1 MNNTINIFV
10 GSSIIELKEE
20 RDAFS
25 DIVNELN
32 VKLKNTGYF
41 IYLDRCEYENGFFT
55 GSPTQQI
62 IDEKVLNST
71 YCYFIVR
78 TKFGEWTEHEFD
90 IALENFLKFGKPK
103 LCVMFRKCLDTES
116 LSEKALLFQ
125 NRLKELQYY
134 YKEYQNKEELKL
146 NVVLNLVVDDILSAK
161 EMSVEDGGIYIG
173 NTRLINTELI
183 PIYSKH
189 SELTKLHKYL
199 DELEAQERR
208 CEDKRERRL
217 LREEIHKVVT
227 QIRDIEKLIYQTML
241 GLTRATRGKITP
253 LLSRAIIYIDN
264 GDIEEAAE
272 ILNVNDV
279 LDELEEYK
287 DKTEMSLEGI
297 QSAIE
302 TAYIAIETM
311 IQLPE
316 SLETSNKIELLF
328 EKIISLE
335 LCYNLNRLHCGLYVR
350 YLLKRRKYDKA
361 EKYILI
367 YIEAADT
374 RIDSINDFIR
384 SEYALYGMQVDI
396 EQMYKKNPERYQNL
410 YVQTAYSY
418 ILVYSKAVE
427 KFQND
432 MNINPYMLGI
442 YCDNLIENLKNWIGE
457 KDDAIK
463 DMEKQLRIK
472 VDMLKKFGYRKVDK
486 SELNG
491 EEDAKRL
498 IDQIEL
504 KEECEK
510 LNDEPQTDD
519 PKEYLRQYAEMLRN
533 LLKFFQT
540 SDNMF
545 VKNNSSTPIFQQEYE
560 KYILALEEDS
570 EESILFL
577 YSQIKIGHAE
587 HYVKVAN
594 FIMAEKDY
602 KAAYDKLKILMKHEH
617 QIYNF
622 FLCGVCAGLS
632 ITLSYL
638 NKHQEAENILVE
650 GIGICEE
657 LAEYENQYYR
667 LLARMYTNYVVLCR
681 DGRVYDCISKGMKY
695 SQKAYDLF
703 KKQVDILDDTEK
715 ATFINLCYNYGL
727 LFIDNGKY
735 LEALKYLLEGIDII
749 ELLNE
754 RSIQENYS
762 LINKVVLM
770 TIGIGKNIGDINQIK
785 KKIEFLYS
793 TETIESL
800 ISNFDKNID

>member
-41 IYLDRCEYENGFFT
+41 IYLDRCEYDNGFFS
-55 GSPTQQI
+55 GGPTQQI
-62 IDEKVLNST
+62 IDEKVINST
-71 YCYFIVR
+71 YSYFIIR
-78 TKFGEWTEHEFD
+78 TKFGELTEHEFD
-90 IALENFLKFGKPK
+90 IALDNFLKFGKPK
-103 LCVMFRKCLDTES
+103 LCVMFRKCLETES

-125 NRLKELQYY
+125 NRLKELKYY

-146 NVVLNLVVDDILSAK
+146 NVVLNLVVDDILSSK

-189 SELTKLHKYL
+189 SELTKLHKHL
-199 DELEAQERR
+199 NELEAKERK

-217 LREEIHKVVT
+217 LREEIHEVVT
-227 QIRDIEKLIYQTML
+227 KVREIEKLIYQTML

-253 LLSRAIIYIDN
+253 LLSRAIVYIDN
-264 GDIEEAAE
+264 GDIEKAAE

-287 DKTEMSLEGI
+287 DKTELSLEGI

-311 IQLPE
+311 IQLLE
-316 SLETSNKIELLF
+316 SLETSEKIELLF

-384 SEYALYGMQVDI
+384 SEYALYGMQLDI
-396 EQMYKKNPERYQNL
+396 EQIYKKDPERYQNL

-442 YCDNLIENLKNWIGE
+442 FCDNLIENLKNWIGE

-472 VDMLKKFGYRKVDK
+472 IDMLKKFGYRKVDK

-491 EEDAKRL
+491 EEDAKKL
-498 IDQIEL
+498 IDRIEL
-504 KEECEK
+504 KNECEK

-533 LLKFFQT
+533 LLEFFQA
-540 SDNMF
+540 SENMF

-570 EESILFL
+570 EETIFFL

-587 HYVKVAN
+587 HYVKAAN
-594 FIMAEKDY
+594 FNIAEKDY
-602 KAAYDKLKILMKHEH
+602 KAAYDKLKILMQYEE
-617 QIYNF
+617 QIYKF

-632 ITLSYL
+632 VTLSCL
-638 NKHQEAENILVE
+638 NKHQEAEKILVE

-657 LAEYENQYYR
+657 LAEHENQFYR

-703 KKQVDILDDTEK
+703 KEQVDILDDTEK

-727 LFIDNGKY
+727 LFMDNGKHH
-735 LEALKYLLEGIDII
+735 EALKYFLEGIDII
-749 ELLNE
+749 NLLNE
-754 RSIQENYS
+754 KSVQENYS

-770 TIGIGKNIGDINQIK
+770 TISIGKNIGDINQIK
-785 KKIEFLYS
+785 KKIECLYS

-800 ISNFDKNID
+800 ISKFDKNID

>member
-1 MNNTINIFV
+1 
-10 GSSIIELKEE
+10 
-20 RDAFS
+20 
-25 DIVNELN
+25 
-32 VKLKNTGYF
+32 
-41 IYLDRCEYENGFFT
+41 
-55 GSPTQQI
+55 
-62 IDEKVLNST
+62 
-71 YCYFIVR
+71 
-78 TKFGEWTEHEFD
+78 
-90 IALENFLKFGKPK
+90 
-103 LCVMFRKCLDTES
+103 
-116 LSEKALLFQ
+116 
-125 NRLKELQYY
+125 
-134 YKEYQNKEELKL
+134 
-146 NVVLNLVVDDILSAK
+146 
-161 EMSVEDGGIYIG
+161 
-173 NTRLINTELI
+173 
-183 PIYSKH
+183 
-189 SELTKLHKYL
+189 
-199 DELEAQERR
+199 
-208 CEDKRERRL
+208 
-217 LREEIHKVVT
+217 
-227 QIRDIEKLIYQTML
+227 
-241 GLTRATRGKITP
+241 
-253 LLSRAIIYIDN
+253 
-264 GDIEEAAE
+264 
-272 ILNVNDV
+272 
-279 LDELEEYK
+279 
-287 DKTEMSLEGI
+287 
-297 QSAIE
+297 
-302 TAYIAIETM
+302 
-311 IQLPE
+311 
-316 SLETSNKIELLF
+316 
-328 EKIISLE
+328 
-335 LCYNLNRLHCGLYVR
+335 
-350 YLLKRRKYDKA
+350 
-361 EKYILI
+361 
-367 YIEAADT
+367 
-374 RIDSINDFIR
+374 
-384 SEYALYGMQVDI
+384 MQVDI

-427 KFQND
+427 RFQND

-442 YCDNLIENLKNWIGE
+442 FCDNLIENLKNWIGE

-472 VDMLKKFGYRKVDK
+472 IDMLKKFGYRKADK

-491 EEDAKRL
+491 EEDAKKL

-519 PKEYLRQYAEMLRN
+519 PKEYLRQYAEMLRD

-545 VKNNSSTPIFQQEYE
+545 VKNNISTPIFQQEYE

-594 FIMAEKDY
+594 FIVAEKDY
-602 KAAYDKLKILMKHEH
+602 KAAYDKLKILMKQEH

-632 ITLSYL
+632 ITLSHL

-657 LAEYENQYYR
+657 LAEHENQYYR

-681 DGRVYDCISKGMKY
+681 DGRVYDCISKGMNY

-735 LEALKYLLEGIDII
+735 LEALKYLLECINII

-754 RSIQENYS
+754 RSIQENYN

-770 TIGIGKNIGDINQIK
+770 TISIGKNIGDINQIK
-785 KKIEFLYS
+785 KKIECLYS

-800 ISNFDKNID
+800 ISNFDKNMD

>member
-25 DIVNELN
+25 DIINELN

-41 IYLDRCEYENGFFT
+41 IYLDRCEYEKGFFT

-71 YCYFIVR
+71 YSYFIIR

-90 IALENFLKFGKPK
+90 IALENFLKIGKPK
-103 LCVMFRKCLDTES
+103 LCVMFRKCMES
-116 LSEKALLFQ
+116 ERLSEKALLFQ

-189 SELTKLHKYL
+189 SELSKLHNHL
-199 DELEAQERR
+199 DELEAQERK

-217 LREEIHKVVT
+217 LREKIHEVVT
-227 QIRDIEKLIYQTML
+227 EVREIEKMIYQTML

-253 LLSRAIIYIDN
+253 LLSRAIVYIEN
-264 GDIEEAAE
+264 GDIEKAAE

-279 LDELEEYK
+279 VDELEEYK
-287 DKTEMSLEGI
+287 DKTELSLEGI

-311 IQLPE
+311 TQLPE
-316 SLETSNKIELLF
+316 SLEMSEKIEFLF

-350 YLLKRRKYDKA
+350 YLLKKKKYDKA
-361 EKYILI
+361 EKYIPM

-374 RIDSINDFIR
+374 RIDTIDDFVR
-384 SEYALYGMQVDI
+384 SEYALLGMQLDI
-396 EQMYKKNPERYQNL
+396 EEIYKKDPERYQNL
-410 YVQTAYSY
+410 YVHTAYSY
-418 ILVYSKAVE
+418 ILIYSRAVE
-427 KFQND
+427 KFENNI
-432 MNINPYMLGI
+432 NINPYMLGI
-442 YCDNLIENLKNWIGE
+442 FCDKLIENLRNWIGE
-457 KDDAIK
+457 KDDTIK
-463 DMEKQLRIK
+463 NIEKQLMIK
-472 VDMLKKFGYRKVDK
+472 IDMLKKIGYRKADS

-491 EEDAKRL
+491 KEDAERL
-498 IDQIEL
+498 INQIEL
-504 KEECEK
+504 QKECEK

-519 PKEYLRQYAEMLRN
+519 PKEYLSQYAEMIGN

-545 VKNNSSTPIFQQEYE
+545 VQNNNSTSLLLQDYE
-560 KYILALEEDS
+560 KTILALEEDC
-570 EESILFL
+570 EETILFL
-577 YSQIKIGHAE
+577 YAQIKTGHAE

-594 FIMAEKDY
+594 FSIAEKDY
-602 KAAYDKLKILMKHEH
+602 KAAYDKLKVLLHHKD
-617 QIYNF
+617 QIYIF
-622 FLCGVCAGLS
+622 FLCGVCSGLS

-638 NKHQEAENILVE
+638 KKHQEAENVLVE

-657 LAEYENQYYR
+657 LAKQENQFNR

-681 DGRVYDCISKGMKY
+681 NGRVYDCINKGMKY
-695 SQKAYDLF
+695 AQKAYDLF
-703 KKQVDILDDTEK
+703 KEQIDILDDTEK
-715 ATFINLCYNYGL
+715 ITFINLCYNYGL
-727 LFIDNGKY
+727 LFLENGKSHEAFEY
-735 LEALKYLLEGIDII
+735 LFESIDII
-749 ELLNE
+749 NLLNE
-754 RSIQENYS
+754 RSVQENYD
-762 LINKVVLM
+762 LINKIVLM
-770 TIGIGKNIGDINQIK
+770 VINIGLKIGKITQIK
-785 KKIEFLYS
+785 KKLKYLYS

-800 ISNFDKNID
+800 ISSFGKNID